1 MTTLCRP
8 MSRRI
13 ASITTLLALV
23 LAAPAGAAT
32 PAATPTPTAAATVA
46 ATPAGT
52 PPPDVSDAF
61 QGSLPP
67 APTATPVATATVTDS
82 TDQNN
87 TNRNTLFIIG
97 GLLVVGFG
105 AMGWFIMRDARSAL
119 PEDERLEL
127 SRSRDQGPHAHKLKA
142 KSKARSKGR
151 AQRNARKS
159 NRSSLAR

>member
-1 MTTLCRP
+1 

-13 ASITTLLALV
+13 ALITTLLV
-23 LAAPAGAAT
+23 LAVAAPARAQ
-32 PAATPTPTAAATVA
+32 
-46 ATPAGT
+46 
-52 PPPDVSDAF
+52 SDAF
-61 QGSLPP
+61 GPLPP
-67 APTATPVATATVTDS
+67 TETATPVPTAAVTDS

-127 SRSRDQGPHAHKLKA
+127 SRSRDEGPHAHRLKA

-159 NRSSLAR
+159 NRPR